1 MPAHSWQNAI
11 SQKVSAARGAC
22 ASVSNM
28 PKHALPLPL
37 ISAASALALLSRLL
51 ISAMLPSS
59 YSAALASPVDTA
71 AASASVSPARIAAAA
86 SSLLPSSYGGVSAEN
101 SCRVDM
107 PSAGFTIR

>member
-1 MPAHSWQNAI
+1 MPAHAWQKAI
-11 SQKVSAARGAC
+11 SQKVSAARCAC

-37 ISAASALALLSRLL
+37 ISAASAPALLSRRF

-59 YSAALASPVDTA
+59 FSAAFASPFDTA

-86 SSLLPSSYGGVSAEN
+86 CSLQPSPYGGVSAEN